1 MENPF
6 QACPPN
12 DGERLDRYLAR
23 VFGAGLSRAQLHR
36 AIDEGRIL
44 LRGRKAA
51 KGTKLTAADAAA
63 LEDRGLGEWASAGA
77 EGAVANG
84 DVSLDVVYEDD
95 ELVGFCKPAGMP
107 VQPIRPDERETLVN
121 GLLARYPEMAGLG
134 GDLLCPAVLHRI
146 DIATS
151 GLVLAARTPRAYKFL
166 REEFRRFRVKKHYLA
181 VAEGCIAA
189 PGRSDS
195 ALVHATR
202 SPCKMRLARPGDG
215 DGDDGRR
222 LFPASTA
229 WTPLAYDEASDRTLL
244 DVLILTGVTHQIRCH
259 LASTGHPLV
268 GDAVYGRGPAAGLQG
283 HALHSWRTIIRHPA
297 TGEEISIEAPPPAD
311 FPMRPA

>member
-1 MENPF
+1 MESPF

-23 VFGAGLSRAQLHR
+23 VFGSGLSRAQLHR

-44 LRGRKAA
+44 LRGRKVA
-51 KGTKLTAADAAA
+51 KGTKLVASDADA
-63 LEDRGLGEWASAGA
+63 LEDRGLAEWASAGA
-77 EGAVANG
+77 SGAVANEA
-84 DVSLDVVYEDD
+84 VALDVVYEDD
-95 ELVGFCKPAGMP
+95 DVVGLCKPAGMP

-121 GLLARYPEMAGLG
+121 GLLNRYPEMDGLG
-134 GDLLCPAVLHRI
+134 GDPLCPAVLHRI

-181 VAEGCIAA
+181 VAEGRIAD
-189 PGRSDS
+189 PGRSD
-195 ALVHATR
+195 APLVHATR

-215 DGDDGRR
+215 EGDDGRR

-229 WTPLAYDEASDRTLL
+229 WTPLAYDAEHDRTLL

-259 LASTGHPLV
+259 LASIGHPLV
-268 GDAVYGRGPAAGLQG
+268 GDAVYGHGPIDGLKG
-283 HALHSWRTIIRHPA
+283 HALHSWRAIFRHPS
-297 TGEEISIEAPPPAD
+297 TGEEVSVEATPPPD
-311 FPMRPA
+311 FPMRLA